1 MSVLSAGIHSPYA
14 EYKTDFELKNN
25 YSIKNAAD
33 SAGFYNDLA
42 LDALSEESEN
52 KAIKF
57 IHVAPGFVRSNWGTE
72 MPWYIRGPLRVI
84 QLLGTYDV
92 LI

>member
-1 MSVLSAGIHSPYA
+1 MSILSAGIHSPYSDF
-14 EYKTDFELKNN
+14 KTDFELKTN

-33 SAGFYNDLA
+33 ATCFYNDLA
-42 LDALSEESEN
+42 LDSFSEASDN

-72 MPWYIRGPLRVI
+72 MPWYIRGPLRLI
-84 QLLGTYDV
+84 QLLGG
-92 LI
+92 